1 MLILNLVMIEVV
13 VLPILKNTKSIFF
26 AVLLI
31 KMCVLTINLA
41 SQSFFPEEKNG
52 ANKFIKA
59 ILKVYNYCRKEI
71 KNT

>member
-1 MLILNLVMIEVV
+1 
-13 VLPILKNTKSIFF
+13 
-26 AVLLI
+26 
-31 KMCVLTINLA
+31 MCVLTIDLA

-71 KNT
+71 KKHLKILS